1 VVIDGL
7 SPDAPELELSRLLDE
22 CRTAREE
29 RHAHT
34 SNKAQA
40 AAGLLVVGLQQRLLS
55 SVEAFARSL
64 AVHRRTVERHWEQGQ
79 ADNAAGKEPDPPA
92 GTGQASE
99 HESPLPPFGSQ
110 PAGLPTRW
118 NDRRVLIFTE
128 DREGTKRYLKAT
140 GEPERTRLGRRPWTR
155 SGRRARATRSW
166 PTGAG
171 WTAVSLRPPRGAAS
185 QGDRPIG
192 RSVDRTSA
200 AEWTA
205 EGLRARS
212 RDANARPAGTVPDRS
227 ARLGAARRHP
237 RPPAGR
243 GAARRRGTSAAARAA
258 GRGAGRAGDAQVARA
273 GRAGSTRSGR
283 DAPPACQRILEE
295 LDRHEGQYKQ
305 IALAFDEEERG
316 QSAPVEHALLADAPR
331 PVRPRPGAGA
341 GADPG
346 GVRLFCVGGPE
357 RSRRSCERHGESYL
371 TRRRRG
377 EEGDGGGSLTG
388 GAIPSA

>member
-1 VVIDGL
+1 MQVIAERARHQ
-7 SPDAPELELSRLLDE
+7 PDSKTRRLIDWI
-22 CRTAREE
+22 RE
-29 RHAHT
+29 HMCPT
-34 SNKAQA
+34 
-40 AAGLLVVGLQQRLLS
+40 
-55 SVEAFARSL
+55 
-64 AVHRRTVERHWEQGQ
+64 
-79 ADNAAGKEPDPPA
+79 
-92 GTGQASE
+92 
-99 HESPLPPFGSQ
+99 LPPFGSQ

-140 GEPERTRLGRRPWTR
+140 GEPERTRLGRRP
-155 SGRRARATRSW
+155 S
-166 PTGAG
+166 
-171 WTAVSLRPPRGAAS
+171 AV
-185 QGDRPIG
+185 
-192 RSVDRTSA
+192 
-200 AEWTA
+200 EWTA

-357 RSRRSCERHGESYL
+357 RSRRSCERHGESYEGEV
-371 TRRRRG
+371 RRA
-377 EEGDGGGSLTG
+377 TG
-388 GAIPSA
+388 AAR